1 MDGTRS
7 RRAPQVW
14 GLLQCES
21 SVWDSVSTEY
31 RGRVVA
37 GTFMSTSVSKAFE
50 FVRQLVA
57 NLPGKDVDLP
67 AFPDVVRRLQVAL
80 ADPGTSVKDLVAI
93 IESEPV
99 LSARLLQMANSAAM
113 NAAGNSASS
122 IKMAVSRLGFNVV
135 RLTAMTHAMRQME
148 RIESLQPIRGELGQ
162 IWRASNEVAAIC
174 FVVGKRAFGRQ
185 PDEAMLAG
193 LLHGIGALYILT
205 HTQKLDPELRTDPEF
220 NAVVRDWQPRLGKA
234 ILDAW
239 GLPERIGQAVA
250 NQDELL
256 STEPEKLEPLARL
269 LSAAKLRH
277 RLGSEPDLRKQLPAA
292 DDLMRSINLGQ
303 TSFLDLVV
311 SSHQDI
317 EEMQQL
323 LAA

>member
-1 MDGTRS
+1 MSGEVS
-7 RRAPQVW
+7 R
-14 GLLQCES
+14 
-21 SVWDSVSTEY
+21 
-31 RGRVVA
+31 
-37 GTFMSTSVSKAFE
+37 AFD

-57 NLPGKDVDLP
+57 NLPGKDIDLP

-80 ADPGTSVKDLVAI
+80 ADPDTSVKDLVVI

-113 NAAGNSASS
+113 SAAGNPATT
-122 IKMAVSRLGFNVV
+122 IKAAVSRLGFNLV

-148 RIESLQPIRGELGQ
+148 RNESLQPIRAELGRL
-162 IWRASNEVAAIC
+162 WRASNEVAAIC
-174 FVVGKRAFGRQ
+174 YVVARRAFGRQ

-193 LLHGIGALYILT
+193 LLHGIGALYIVS
-205 HTQKLDPELRTDPEF
+205 HTQKADPALRTDPDF
-220 NAVVRDWQPRLGKA
+220 QAIVGDWQPRLGKA

-256 STEPEKLEPLARL
+256 GAGPDNLEPLARL
-269 LSAAKLRH
+269 LSAAKFRH
-277 RLGSEPDLRKQLPAA
+277 RLATEPELRRQIPQA
-292 DDLMRSINLGQ
+292 DDLMRSVTLGDR
-303 TSFLDLVV
+303 TFLDLVAAG
-311 SSHQDI
+311 HQDI

>member
-1 MDGTRS
+1 
-7 RRAPQVW
+7 
-14 GLLQCES
+14 
-21 SVWDSVSTEY
+21 
-31 RGRVVA
+31 
-37 GTFMSTSVSKAFE
+37 MSESVSKAFE

-67 AFPDVVRRLQVAL
+67 SFPDVVRRLQVAL
-80 ADPGTSVKDLVAI
+80 ADPRTSARDLVAI

-113 NAAGNSASS
+113 NAAGNSATS
-122 IKMAVSRLGFNVV
+122 IKLAVSRLGFNLV

-148 RIESLQPIRGELGQ
+148 RVESLQPIRRELGE

-174 FVVGKRAFGRQ
+174 YVVAKRAFGRQ

-205 HTQKLDPELRTDPEF
+205 HTQKADPALRADPEF
-220 NAVVRDWQPRLGKA
+220 QAIVRDWQPRLGKA

-239 GLPERIGQAVA
+239 GLPEHIGQAVA
-250 NQDELL
+250 SQDEIL
-256 STEPEKLEPLARL
+256 SSAPQNLEPLARL

-277 RLGSEPDLRKQLPAA
+277 RLASEPEFRKQTPGA
-292 DDLMRSINLGQ
+292 DDLMRSVTLGAG
-303 TSFLDLVV
+303 SFLDLVA
-311 SSHQDI
+311 SGHQDI
-317 EEMQQL
+317 QEMQHL